1 MARIDRPRYG
11 TFAPGARFR
20 IIGREDFIA
29 MKCFAGG
36 PQDVADAQVALGSAR
51 DPIDLDLLRRVT
63 QRFGRA
69 AADILE
75 QVLAR

>member
-1 MARIDRPRYG
+1 
-11 TFAPGARFR
+11 
-20 IIGREDFIA
+20 

-36 PQDVADAQVALGSAR
+36 PEDVADAQVPLRSAQE
-51 DPIDLDLLRRVT
+51 PIDLDLLRRVT
-63 QRFGRA
+63 RRFGRA